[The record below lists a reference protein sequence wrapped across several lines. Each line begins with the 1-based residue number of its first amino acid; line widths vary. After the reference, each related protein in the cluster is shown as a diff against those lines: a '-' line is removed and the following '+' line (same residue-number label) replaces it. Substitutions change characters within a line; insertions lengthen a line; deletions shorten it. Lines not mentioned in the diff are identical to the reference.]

1 MSGKPAQDSF
11 MSDQM
16 DGSNRISGEDYKAAR
31 KARGEESSSFDS
43 DVDSSLGE
51 DVSEETYRKETSSED
66 ESILS
71 SSTDE
76 EQD

>member
-1 MSGKPAQDSF
+1 

-16 DGSNRISGEDYKAAR
+16 DGSNRISGEDYNAAR